1 MDALF
6 IKAFYPEI
14 FLSLSILYQLI
25 VNSKIINSIHNK
37 YPIINIEILWQGIF
51 ILLCLFFLEL
61 NQSLDIQTFRILFI
75 SDICT
80 QTIKIFLVFIAT
92 LCFIIIWKS
101 FVLQNI
107 NFFEYFSL
115 YFLSLLGILL
125 LINTYDLISAYLV
138 IELQALA
145 FYILACFKRTS
156 SFSTEAGLKYFILGS
171 FISGLFLLGSFLIY
185 AFIGTLNIN
194 DIALILSFS
203 VEDIYLKIVIL
214 IGAILITISLL
225 FKAAVAPFHF
235 WAPDVYEGAPLSS
248 TIIFSI
254 IPKFSIFVFLMRWL
268 SVFIN
273 DFIFL
278 KVLLVAAGIFSVLW
292 GAYFA
297 IAQKRIKRFIIYSSI
312 SQVGFIVVACS
323 VCSVESYTSIFFY
336 LFIYL
341 ISSIVIWGSLVSL
354 YDYNKAILKFDG
366 KLNLKPLF
374 IIDMASYF
382 KLNYTWSMMLLFLFF
397 SFAGIPPLSGFLSKL
412 LIILGLIYNDDF
424 LVAILLIVISIISTY
439 YYLRIIKV
447 IFFDTQKYNII
458 SKSLLT
464 SYSYSLN
471 IECTILS
478 FCIFLL
484 FFLFFY
490 PSIIVLLLNAATYGC
505 VLI

>member
-25 VNSKIINSIHNK
+25 VNSRVINTIHNK
-37 YPIINIEILWQGIF
+37 YPIINIEILWQGVF

-61 NQSLDIQTFRILFI
+61 NQSLNIQTFRILFI

-92 LCFIIIWKS
+92 LCLIIVWKG

-156 SFSTEAGLKYFILGS
+156 SFSTESGLKYFILGS
-171 FISGLFLLGSFLIY
+171 FISGLFLLGSFFIY
-185 AFIGTLNIN
+185 AFLGTLNIN
-194 DIALILSFS
+194 DIGLILSFS
-203 VEDIYLKIVIL
+203 VEDIYFKIIII
-214 IGAILITISLL
+214 IGAVLITISLL

-248 TIIFSI
+248 SIIFSI

-268 SVFIN
+268 SIFIN

-278 KVLLVAAGIFSVLW
+278 KLLLIVAGIFSVFW

-297 IAQKRIKRFIIYSSI
+297 IIQKRIKRFIIYSSI
-312 SQVGFIVVACS
+312 SQVGFIVVAAS
-323 VCSVESYTSIFFY
+323 VCSIESYTSIFFY

-341 ISSIVIWGSLVSL
+341 ISSIIIWGSLVSL
-354 YDYNKAILKFDG
+354 YNFNKNVINFNG
-366 KLNLKPLF
+366 KLNLKPLY

-382 KLNYTWSMMLLFLFF
+382 KLNYTWSLMLLFLFF

-412 LIILGLIYNDDF
+412 FIILGLVYNDDF
-424 LVAILLIVISIISTY
+424 LVAVLLIIISIISTY
-439 YYLRIIKV
+439 YYLRIIKI
-447 IFFDTQKYNII
+447 IFFDTQKYNVI

-464 SYSYSLN
+464 VSSYSLN

-478 FCIFLL
+478 FCMFLL

-490 PSIIVLLLNAATYGC
+490 PSVIVLLFNAATYGC

>member
-25 VNSKIINSIHNK
+25 VNSKIINNIHNK

-185 AFIGTLNIN
+185 AFI
-194 DIALILSFS
+194 
-203 VEDIYLKIVIL
+203 
-214 IGAILITISLL
+214 
-225 FKAAVAPFHF
+225 
-235 WAPDVYEGAPLSS
+235 
-248 TIIFSI
+248 
-254 IPKFSIFVFLMRWL
+254 
-268 SVFIN
+268 
-273 DFIFL
+273 
-278 KVLLVAAGIFSVLW
+278 
-292 GAYFA
+292 
-297 IAQKRIKRFIIYSSI
+297 IIY
-312 SQVGFIVVACS
+312 
-323 VCSVESYTSIFFY
+323 
-336 LFIYL
+336 
-341 ISSIVIWGSLVSL
+341 
-354 YDYNKAILKFDG
+354 
-366 KLNLKPLF
+366 
-374 IIDMASYF
+374 
-382 KLNYTWSMMLLFLFF
+382 
-397 SFAGIPPLSGFLSKL
+397 
-412 LIILGLIYNDDF
+412 
-424 LVAILLIVISIISTY
+424 
-439 YYLRIIKV
+439 
-447 IFFDTQKYNII
+447 
-458 SKSLLT
+458 
-464 SYSYSLN
+464 
-471 IECTILS
+471 
-478 FCIFLL
+478 
-484 FFLFFY
+484 
-490 PSIIVLLLNAATYGC
+490 
-505 VLI
+505 

>member
-14 FLSLSILYQLI
+14 FLSLSILYQLV
-25 VNSKIINSIHNK
+25 VNSKIINNIHNK

-61 NQSLDIQTFRILFI
+61 NQNLDIQTSKILFI

-92 LCFIIIWKS
+92 ISFVIVWKS

-171 FISGLFLLGSFLIY
+171 FISGLFLLGSFFIY

-194 DIALILSFS
+194 DIGLILSFS
-203 VEDIYLKIVIL
+203 VDDIYLKVVIL
-214 IGAILITISLL
+214 IGAILITVSLL

-268 SVFIN
+268 SIFVN
-273 DFIFL
+273 DFTFL
-278 KVLLVAAGIFSVLW
+278 KLLLIAAVIFSVFW

-297 IAQKRIKRFIIYSSI
+297 IVQKRIKRFIIYSSI

-323 VCSVESYTSIFFY
+323 VCNIESYTSIFFY
-336 LFIYL
+336 LFIYH
-341 ISSIVIWGSLVSL
+341 
-354 YDYNKAILKFDG
+354 F
-366 KLNLKPLF
+366 
-374 IIDMASYF
+374 
-382 KLNYTWSMMLLFLFF
+382 
-397 SFAGIPPLSGFLSKL
+397 
-412 LIILGLIYNDDF
+412 
-424 LVAILLIVISIISTY
+424 
-439 YYLRIIKV
+439 RI
-447 IFFDTQKYNII
+447 
-458 SKSLLT
+458 
-464 SYSYSLN
+464 
-471 IECTILS
+471 
-478 FCIFLL
+478 
-484 FFLFFY
+484 
-490 PSIIVLLLNAATYGC
+490 
-505 VLI
+505 